1 MVRVDEYIYDLM
13 KKILDSYNIIDNLG
27 ESKDDLFTLDLELIK
42 INGLLKVLLR
52 KTDEFSNKNS
62 DFIKLNKKIANYF
75 ENHFFENELE
85 KIKEIYSEDPQRVKS
100 IRNSIINSLQDN
112 KLIFRIYE
120 IAKELK

>member
-1 MVRVDEYIYDLM
+1 MVRVDEYIYDIM

-85 KIKEIYSEDPQRVKS
+85 KIKEIYSEDPQRVKY

-120 IAKELK
+120 IAKDLK

>member
-75 ENHFFENELE
+75 ENYFFENELE

-120 IAKELK
+120 ISKDL

>member
-85 KIKEIYSEDPQRVKS
+85 KIKEIYSEDPQRGKS

-120 IAKELK
+120 IAKDLK

>member
-75 ENHFFENELE
+75 EDHFFENELE

-120 IAKELK
+120 IAKDLK

>member
-62 DFIKLNKKIANYF
+62 DFIKLNKKITNYF

-85 KIKEIYSEDPQRVKS
+85 KIKEIYSEDPQRIKS

-120 IAKELK
+120 IAKDLK

>member
-27 ESKDDLFTLDLELIK
+27 ESKDDLVTLDLELIK

-85 KIKEIYSEDPQRVKS
+85 KIKEIYSEDPQRVKY

-120 IAKELK
+120 IAKDLK